1 MWLEFPR
8 LLSQLSHN
16 PSCRAIILS
25 GAGDRA
31 FTTGL
36 DVTAAVSSNLFNP
49 TSSIANGPEP
59 WETSNPSSNLISNH
73 SQENNNTA
81 YPRPHP
87 PPFQVSSQPHQ
98 TPDPPDPARIAHH
111 LRTRIQ
117 TFQSSIT
124 SLAQCRKPL
133 IAALHGHCLG
143 LGIDIACCA
152 DIRFCTPD
160 TKFSVKEV
168 DIGLA
173 ADVGTLTR
181 LGKIVGNEGWCKE
194 VCLSARGWGA
204 EEAKEVGFV
213 SRVVS
218 GSPTSPSPTAPRKN
232 SQSPSRR
239 SVSGSGSAGD
249 DPSKS
254 ALLAAAI
261 SLAELIASKSP
272 VAVEGTKDIMDF
284 SREHTTEDGLRY
296 TAVWN
301 MSMLQTGDIK
311 EAMIK
316 GMRKERGRFAKL

>member
-1 MWLEFPR
+1 M
-8 LLSQLSHN
+8 
-16 PSCRAIILS
+16 
-25 GAGDRA
+25 
-31 FTTGL
+31 
-36 DVTAAVSSNLFNP
+36 DV
-49 TSSIANGPEP
+49 
-59 WETSNPSSNLISNH
+59 
-73 SQENNNTA
+73 
-81 YPRPHP
+81 
-87 PPFQVSSQPHQ
+87 
-98 TPDPPDPARIAHH
+98 
-111 LRTRIQ
+111 
-117 TFQSSIT
+117 
-124 SLAQCRKPL
+124 
-133 IAALHGHCLG
+133 
-143 LGIDIACCA
+143 
-152 DIRFCTPD
+152 
-160 TKFSVKEV
+160 
-168 DIGLA
+168 GLA

-218 GSPTSPSPTAPRKN
+218 GSTKSPSPTAPRKN
-232 SQSPSRR
+232 SQSPSRG
-239 SVSGSGSAGD
+239 SVSGSGSGSAGD

-272 VAVEGTKDIMDF
+272 VAVEGTKEIMDF